1 MKGNLFF
8 VLFVFSTMS
17 HAGEV
22 MNTCWDNI
30 GQNNIYLT
38 FFADRNFNSSK
49 AGATARFSYWSAP
62 SSYNVMCSTNI
73 SPIYPNGSVAAQTQ
87 TNLLSVGDGYLKLNE
102 DVDIYF
108 SSLQVPTRDRADTA
122 RIDFTSSQGIFSDWH
137 NFVYNGDVTL
147 RLRRDQLGGGVHIPS
162 GLFLFSIHASLS
174 SQTDGSRKTEVKN
187 QTPTARVFS
196 TEQYIPLPVVCQING
211 STAIE
216 VDFGDIDNTKISR
229 DGSRYVKTVPL
240 QYRCNTPV
248 TQNISIN
255 LVAAPAAF
263 SADIIGSS
271 LPEDI
276 GVMVKYNGAQV
287 KPNGKFNT
295 TLVNGRGQDELQVAP
310 VVNDAT
316 KSVTGS
322 FTASATL
329 VMTLQ

>member
-1 MKGNLFF
+1 M
-8 VLFVFSTMS
+8 
-17 HAGEV
+17 
-22 MNTCWDNI
+22 MND
-30 GQNNIYLT
+30 Y
-38 FFADRNFNSSK
+38 K
-49 AGATARFSYWSAP
+49 
-62 SSYNVMCSTNI
+62 
-73 SPIYPNGSVAAQTQ
+73 QT
-87 TNLLSVGDGYLKLNE
+87 K
-102 DVDIYF
+102 
-108 SSLQVPTRDRADTA
+108 
-122 RIDFTSSQGIFSDWH
+122 
-137 NFVYNGDVTL
+137 
-147 RLRRDQLGGGVHIPS
+147 
-162 GLFLFSIHASLS
+162 
-174 SQTDGSRKTEVKN
+174 VKN
-187 QTPTARVFS
+187 QTPIARIFS
-196 TEQYIPLPVVCQING
+196 AEQYIPLPVVCQING

-255 LVAAPAAF
+255 LAAAPAAF

-310 VVNDAT
+310 VINDAT